1 MRFTGMTKFAAAA
14 ESSMLTEINITP
26 FTDVLLVL
34 LIIFMLRAALLT
46 PPGFERQ
53 LSNTGRPPAATV
65 SQRVIVTIDRH
76 GLIAVDGTTTSA
88 HGLYAAMSHAGAK
101 AHVSLYAD
109 AHSPYGLVIRV
120 LDAAKVA
127 GIRDVAFVTQ

>member
-1 MRFTGMTKFAAAA
+1 MIKFNGATQ
-14 ESSMLTEINITP
+14 ESPMLTEINITP

-34 LIIFMLRAALLT
+34 LIIFMLLAALLT

-53 LSNTGRPPAATV
+53 LSNPGRSPAATV

-76 GLIAVDGTTTSA
+76 GQIAVGGKVTSV

-109 AHSPYGLVIRV
+109 AHSPYGLALRV

>member
-1 MRFTGMTKFAAAA
+1 MNDL
-14 ESSMLTEINITP
+14 LTPRADSAVLSEINITP

-34 LIIFMLRAALLT
+34 LIIFMILAALLT

-53 LSNTGRPPAATV
+53 FSQPGKSPAAAT
-65 SQRVIVTIDRH
+65 SQRIAVAVDRH
-76 GLIAVDGTTTSA
+76 GNIRFNGTAISVQ
-88 HGLYAAMSHAGAK
+88 GLYADMARAGAR

-109 AHSPYGLVIRV
+109 THSPYGIALRV
-120 LDAAKVA
+120 LDAAKQA

>member
-1 MRFTGMTKFAAAA
+1 MGL
-14 ESSMLTEINITP
+14 LTAKQDEEVMAEINITP

-34 LIIFMLRAALLT
+34 LIIFMLLAALLT

-53 LSNTGRPPAATV
+53 LSNPGRSTAATI

-76 GLIAVDGTTTSA
+76 GAIAVDGKMTSER
-88 HGLYAAMSHAGAK
+88 GLYAAMSHAGAK

-109 AHSPYGLVIRV
+109 ARSPYGLVIRV

>member
-1 MRFTGMTKFAAAA
+1 MTKIAIAQ
-14 ESSMLTEINITP
+14 ESPLLTEINITP

-34 LIIFMLRAALLT
+34 LIIFIVLAALLT

-53 LSNTGRPPAATV
+53 LSNPGGSTAATTF
-65 SQRVIVTIDRH
+65 QRVIVTIDRH
-76 GLIAVDGTTTSA
+76 GQIAVGGMVTSV
-88 HGLYAAMSHAGAK
+88 HGLYAAMSGVGAK

-109 AHSPYGLVIRV
+109 AHSPYGSALRV
-120 LDAAKVA
+120 LDAAKLA